1 VLSRSFAGHEIATV
15 VRLGWAGVRNGEL
28 LRRAVEAGYDV
39 LVTADRNMQH
49 QQNIAK
55 FRIAVVVLIARSNR
69 VEDYHPLV
77 PAVLEALPT
86 LKHGQVVQIGTRS
99 DRSPT

>member
-1 VLSRSFAGHEIATV
+1 
-15 VRLGWAGVRNGEL
+15 VRNGEL

-55 FRIAVVVLIARSNR
+55 MEIAVVVLVARSNR
-69 VEDYHPLV
+69 VEDYLPLV
-77 PAVLEALPT
+77 PAVLELLPT
-86 LKHGQVVQIGTRS
+86 LKHGQVVRVGSRPG
-99 DRSPT
+99 RRPPT